1 MRRLMAAGVLVLA
14 MACAPKTQQASGSHL
29 EGNGRYPDEPAPRD
43 FSGSEPAADPA
54 SAICGEVRI
63 KSELASKVNER
74 SVLFVFAKPQLGHG
88 APAAVVRRDRPAFP
102 AKFCLS
108 QKNAMAPDAVFGGA
122 QFVTARVEFDTSA
135 GGQPGDLETVTKE
148 PVSVGTADLVL
159 TIDTVRP

>member
-1 MRRLMAAGVLVLA
+1 MRKFAAAGMLVLA
-14 MACAPKTQQASGSHL
+14 MACAPKAQPSGSHL
-29 EGNGRYPDEPAPRD
+29 EGKGRSADETAPRD
-43 FSGSEPAADPA
+43 FSGSEPAVDPA

-63 KSELASKVNER
+63 KSELASRVNER
-74 SVLFVFAKPQLGHG
+74 SVLFVFAKPQLGGG
-88 APAAVVRRDRPAFP
+88 APAAVVRRDHPAFP

-108 QKNAMAPDAVFGGA
+108 QKNTMAPDMAFAGS